1 MARLSPV
8 QRLDLEDAVI
18 SLAGSALRLGHPK
31 DRLPMHVRE
40 LANLSHDDLIACHR
54 RLLAWVAEREERR
67 TPKDA

>member
-18 SLAGSALRLGHPK
+18 SLAGAALRLGHQR

-40 LANLSHDDLIACHR
+40 LANLSHDDLIDCHR
-54 RLLAWVAEREERR
+54 RLLAWVAEREDHAEKKR
-67 TPKDA
+67 